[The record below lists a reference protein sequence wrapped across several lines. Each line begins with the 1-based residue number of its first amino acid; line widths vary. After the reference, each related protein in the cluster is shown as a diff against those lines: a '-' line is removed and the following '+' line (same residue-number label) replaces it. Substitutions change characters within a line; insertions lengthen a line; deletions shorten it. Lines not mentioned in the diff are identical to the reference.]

1 MATSCSE
8 VRNSIRSL
16 DHFDY
21 RRFVRR
27 TVPKYLSLLI
37 MALVISGCQKSVSV
51 PTVVTLDVEQAKQA
65 LAAKGLKPGN
75 IIGPSG
81 VGAYVTAQSLEGGKQ
96 VPRDTQVDLTVEMPQ
111 PLPDLTKMKVTDA
124 VSMLQ
129 DMGMKVGFVKQSSL
143 RLFSGSKVTAQSP
156 LPTTPAR
163 RGQMVMIT
171 VAMPPDLGAFLGL
184 VTKEPAYQK
193 LNPEYKGILDQFL
206 GAEGGQPQPQQPSR

>member
-1 MATSCSE
+1 MENSCSE
-8 VRNSIRSL
+8 IRDSVPSL
-16 DHFDY
+16 DHFDN

-37 MALVISGCQKSVSV
+37 IALTISGCKKDVVV
-51 PTVVTLDVEQAKQA
+51 PPLAQLDLEQAKQA
-65 LAAKGLKPGN
+65 LAAAGLKPGN
-75 IIGPSG
+75 INGTAGP
-81 VGAYVTAQSLEGGKQ
+81 GAYVTAQGLEAGKQ
-96 VPRDTQVDLTVEMPQ
+96 VPRDSQVDLTVEIPQ

-129 DMGMKVGFVKQSSL
+129 DMGMKVGFVKQPSL
-143 RLFSGSKVTAQSP
+143 KLFGGSKVTAQSP
-156 LPTTPAR
+156 APTTPAR

-184 VTKEPAYQK
+184 VTKEPAYTK

-206 GAEGGQPQPQQPSR
+206 GAEGGQPQPQSQPR